1 MKNMD
6 RVIFGSVLLI
16 GLGFGLNAQACTT
29 DGWQGGFDDGGGNAV
44 AGSPPDISR
53 LSEFCA
59 LKVTG
64 QSHVQ
69 SNFASDERY
78 IGRFYVFDGLGG
90 AGSVDI
96 FAAFGA
102 EDASGDLF
110 KITFDG
116 SQFVFD
122 ASAAGGAA
130 SAGVASVG
138 GWNLVE
144 FDWDTAGGTLKY
156 WVNADAAADPE
167 TGSVNAGAGGTV
179 EAVRMGAPNGLGTQT
194 GMLIFDTFES
204 HRTTP
209 VGAVLVGDANNDGN
223 INSGDIIGV
232 INEFFSAQNLAIGAP
247 DCNGDGNVNS
257 GDIICIINAF
267 FNPA

>member
-29 DGWQGGFDDGGGNAV
+29 DGWQGGFVDGGGNAV
-44 AGSPPDISR
+44 AGSPPEISR

-69 SNFASDERY
+69 SNFASDARY
-78 IGRFYVFDGLGG
+78 IGRFYVFDGLSG
-90 AGSVDI
+90 AGNVEI
-96 FAAFGA
+96 FSAFSA
-102 EDASGDLF
+102 EDGTGDLF
-110 KITFDG
+110 NISFDG
-116 SQFVFD
+116 SMFTID
-122 ASAAGGAA
+122 ASAAGGTSATAA
-130 SAGVASVG
+130 SIG

-144 FDWDTAGGTLKY
+144 FDWDSAAGTLKY
-156 WVNADAAADPE
+156 WVNADAAVDPE
-167 TGSVNAGAGGTV
+167 TGMVNSGPEDAV
-179 EAVRMGAPNGLGTQT
+179 EAVRLGAPDGMGTQT
-194 GMLIFDTFES
+194 GMMIFDTFES

-223 INSGDIIGV
+223 INSVDIIGV
-232 INEFFSAQNLAIGAP
+232 INEFFSVENLASGAP

>member
-29 DGWQGGFDDGGGNAV
+29 AGWLGGFVDGGGSAV
-44 AGSPPDISR
+44 VGSPPAISR
-53 LSEFCA
+53 LQEFCA

-69 SNFASDERY
+69 SDWANDARY
-78 IGRFYVFDGLGG
+78 IGRFYLFDGLQGTGG
-90 AGSVDI
+90 LTI
-96 FAAFGA
+96 FRAFSA
-102 EDASGDLF
+102 EDGTGALF
-110 KITFDG
+110 HINFDG
-116 SQFVFD
+116 SQFTFD
-122 ASAAGGAA
+122 TSDAGGEL
-130 SAGVASVG
+130 SAGVASIG

-144 FDWDTAGGTLKY
+144 FDWDSVGGTMKY
-156 WVNADAAADPE
+156 WVNADASADPE
-167 TGSVNAGAGGTV
+167 TGSINAGAGTV
-179 EAVRMGAPNGLGTQT
+179 DSVQLGAPT
-194 GMLIFDTFES
+194 GMGNHTGMMIFDTFES

-232 INEFFSAQNLAIGAP
+232 INEFFSAENLAIGAP